1 MFDQSDQPPD
11 DPEALARACAD
22 AMWAE
27 DRASAGL
34 GMSLEAVGPGT
45 AMLSMEIGPAMVNGH
60 GMCHGGYIFALADSA
75 FAFAC
80 NTYGDRTVAQQASI
94 LFVRPGRL
102 GERLVA
108 HAIERT
114 RVGRTGL
121 YDIRVTG
128 DDGSVVAE
136 FRGQSRSTGRPF
148 FAPE

>member
-1 MFDQSDQPPD
+1 MSDQPPD

-34 GMSLEAVGPGT
+34 GMSLDAIGPGT
-45 AMLSMEIGPAMVNGH
+45 ATLSMTVVPSMVNGH
-60 GMCHGGYIFALADSA
+60 GMCHGGYIFTLADSA

-102 GERLVA
+102 GERLIAQAV
-108 HAIERT
+108 ERA
-114 RVGRTGL
+114 RAGRTGL

-128 DDGSVVAE
+128 GDGSVVAE
-136 FRGQSRSTGRPF
+136 FRGQSRSTGQPF
-148 FAPE
+148 FGPE

>member
-1 MFDQSDQPPD
+1 
-11 DPEALARACAD
+11 
-22 AMWAE
+22 MWAE

-114 RVGRTGL
+114 RAGRTGV